1 MPRKRPA
8 FNEEQMKKFISG
20 YLHPTRKREHPA
32 GAFRTEKELKKFLQE
47 YAKRG
52 KKK

>member
-8 FNEEQMKKFISG
+8 FNEEQMKKFIPG

-32 GAFRTEKELKKFLQE
+32 GAFRTEKELEKFLQE
-47 YAKRG
+47 YVKRG

>member
-8 FNEEQMKKFISG
+8 FTEEQMKKFIPG
-20 YLHPTRKREHPA
+20 YLHPKKKREHPA
-32 GAFRTEKELKKFLQE
+32 GAFRTEKELEKFLKE
-47 YAKRG
+47 YRKRG